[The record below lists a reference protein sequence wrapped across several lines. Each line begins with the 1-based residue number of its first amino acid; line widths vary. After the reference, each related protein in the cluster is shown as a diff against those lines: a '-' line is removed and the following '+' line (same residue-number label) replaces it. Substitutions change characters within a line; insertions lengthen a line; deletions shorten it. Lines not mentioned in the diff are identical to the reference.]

1 MPNPAT
7 PPLADRAEDLLHRI
21 RAFRDARDWRRFH
34 TPRNLASAIAV
45 ESGEL
50 LEHFQWSDDT
60 QIVDESLKGI
70 AEELADIAIYVLELA
85 DVLGISVLEA
95 IEAKL
100 ALNEQRYPV
109 GLARGSSRKHTELR
123 R

>member
-1 MPNPAT
+1 MPERASSPPAER
-7 PPLADRAEDLLHRI
+7 LGELLQRI
-21 RAFRDARDWRRFH
+21 RAFRDARDWGRFH

-50 LEHFQWSDDT
+50 LEHFQWAQEPDGLAEKID
-60 QIVDESLKGI
+60 GI
-70 AEELADIAIYVLELA
+70 SEELADVAIYVLELA
-85 DVLGISVLEA
+85 DLLGISMLDA

-100 ALNEQRYPV
+100 ALNEQRYPID
-109 GLARGSSRKHTELR
+109 LARGSTRKHTELR